1 MKTQCP
7 FLVVASV
14 CVGCELPNTE
24 KGRPRN
30 SCSNDGGGRVVVA
43 EGLEVAKKGVAG
55 KPGVRGAKKAG

>member
-1 MKTQCP
+1 M
-7 FLVVASV
+7 SRV